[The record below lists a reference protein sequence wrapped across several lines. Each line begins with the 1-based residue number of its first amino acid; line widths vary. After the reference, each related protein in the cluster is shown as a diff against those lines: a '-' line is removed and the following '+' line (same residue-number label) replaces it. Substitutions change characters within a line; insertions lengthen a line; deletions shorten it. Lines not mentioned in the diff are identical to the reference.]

1 VSKAKNDSDG
11 EGHLNEVLKKILGML
26 TEIRSIL
33 ALSNEDKLSQAK
45 KRLLPENSV
54 KLQVYN
60 LCDGTKSTPDIAA
73 ATQKPEPNVRAVLST
88 LRNEG
93 LIRSFERD
101 GKQVHEQI
109 F

>member
-1 VSKAKNDSDG
+1 MPDETERD
-11 EGHLNEVLKKILGML
+11 LLKKMHGTL
-26 TEIRSIL
+26 TEIRAIL
-33 ALSNEDKLSQAK
+33 ALANEDKLTQAK
-45 KRLLPENSV
+45 KRLLPENSM

-60 LCDGTKSTPDIAA
+60 MCDGTKTSQDIANA
-73 ATQKPEPNVRAVLST
+73 IQRPEPSICAAIGN

-93 LIRSFERD
+93 LVRSFERD

>member
-1 VSKAKNDSDG
+1 MPEETEKD
-11 EGHLNEVLKKILGML
+11 LLKKMHWTL

-33 ALSNEDKLSQAK
+33 LLSNEDKLSQAK

-54 KLQVYN
+54 KLQIYS
-60 LCDGTKSTPDIAA
+60 LCDGTKSTQEIA
-73 ATQKPEPNVRAVLST
+73 TTIQKPEANVRSFLSI

-93 LIRSFERD
+93 LVKTINRD

>member
-1 VSKAKNDSDG
+1 VPEETEKD
-11 EGHLNEVLKKILGML
+11 VLKRIFGML

-45 KRLLPENSV
+45 KRLLPENSL
-54 KLQVYN
+54 KLQIYN
-60 LCDGTKSTPDIAA
+60 LCDGTKTTQEIA
-73 ATQKPEPNVRAVLST
+73 TSIQKPEANVRSFLSI

-93 LIRSFERD
+93 LIKTLERD

>member
-1 VSKAKNDSDG
+1 MPDETEKDMLRKIHGTLTDVRAI
-11 EGHLNEVLKKILGML
+11 LVL
-26 TEIRSIL
+26 
-33 ALSNEDKLSQAK
+33 ANEDKLAQAK

-60 LCDGTKSTPDIAA
+60 LCDGTKTTQEIASTM
-73 ATQKPEPNVRAVLST
+73 QKPEANIRSFLSI

-93 LIRSFERD
+93 LVKTLERD

>member
-1 VSKAKNDSDG
+1 MPEETEKD
-11 EGHLNEVLKKILGML
+11 VLKRIFGML

-45 KRLLPENSV
+45 KRLLPENSL
-54 KLQVYN
+54 KLQIYN
-60 LCDGTKSTPDIAA
+60 LCDGTKTTQEIA
-73 ATQKPEPNVRAVLST
+73 TSIQKPEANVRSFLSI

-93 LIRSFERD
+93 LIKTLERD

>member
-1 VSKAKNDSDG
+1 MPEETEKDT
-11 EGHLNEVLKKILGML
+11 LKKILGTL

-54 KLQVYN
+54 KLQIYN
-60 LCDGTKSTPDIAA
+60 LCDGTKTTQEIA
-73 ATQKPEPNVRAVLST
+73 TTVQKPEPNVRSFLSI

-93 LIRSFERD
+93 LVKTLERD